1 MGRGHSSSISD
12 GTTQPTPPPPLFPLS
27 CSAQQGRPHQ
37 PHDNDE
43 DDDEKFKPGLSARRV
58 MMLLRTEFPVH
69 KFQKEMKAWVDEK
82 VKVLKLPMAA
92 APAPA
97 VGGGG
102 KKRMKN

>member
-1 MGRGHSSSISD
+1 ME
-12 GTTQPTPPPPLFPLS
+12 QPAYPPPFPLS
-27 CSAQQGRPHQ
+27 CSVALHNAGRPHQ